1 MEKIITIGSFHAC
14 KDPKFASSTGH
25 NAGSRQRF
33 SIFAYNCA
41 PYQKILKADKAEKE
55 AAVADEPKKGNRRSC
70 DPDNDQLAN
79 DCRSKYHNACLLKYA
94 CIDSR
99 FNRSSNFAAESNFL
113 QAT

>member
-1 MEKIITIGSFHAC
+1 MPVKIRSLRVPLDIMQAVGSDFL
-14 KDPKFASSTGH
+14 SSL
-25 NAGSRQRF
+25 S
-33 SIFAYNCA
+33 FAYNCA

-99 FNRSSNFAAESNFL
+99 FNRSSNFAAEFNFL